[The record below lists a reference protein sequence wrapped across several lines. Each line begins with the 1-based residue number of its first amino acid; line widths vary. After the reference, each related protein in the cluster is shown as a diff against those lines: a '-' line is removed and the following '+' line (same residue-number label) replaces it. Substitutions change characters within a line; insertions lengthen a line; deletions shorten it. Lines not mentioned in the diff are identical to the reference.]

1 MTAKEIFFKTLQFG
15 WIKLGLGL
23 LNILIAVLLFAILM
37 GISVLFNSYGVVAIM
52 FFIWLGL
59 IGVVN
64 FFLNHHIGY
73 LVKAGH
79 VAVIAMAYQTGY
91 VPAKPF
97 EMGKTM
103 VKERFGTSNVYFAL
117 DKLVAGSIKQL
128 QRTLGRV
135 TDSLLGAL
143 PGADGIKSLTNMFL
157 DISLGYVDECC
168 LGYTFYHPAQN
179 PYKSAADGVIIYF
192 QNVEDVA
199 QGCGEDNGDGHL
211 IVRGG
216 YVDCVYPL
224 RWIVPLVRLER
235 FHGFHYF
242 IVVRLYSKVCLY

>member
-37 GISVLFNSYGVVAIM
+37 GISVLFNSDGVVAIM

-64 FFLNHHIGY
+64 FFLNHYIGY

-97 EMGKTM
+97 EMGKDG
-103 VKERFGTSNVYFAL
+103 KGTFRY
-117 DKLVAGSIKQL
+117 I
-128 QRTLGRV
+128 QRV
-135 TDSLLGAL
+135 
-143 PGADGIKSLTNMFL
+143 F
-157 DISLGYVDECC
+157 C
-168 LGYTFYHPAQN
+168 LG
-179 PYKSAADGVIIYF
+179 
-192 QNVEDVA
+192 
-199 QGCGEDNGDGHL
+199 
-211 IVRGG
+211 
-216 YVDCVYPL
+216 
-224 RWIVPLVRLER
+224 
-235 FHGFHYF
+235 
-242 IVVRLYSKVCLY
+242 